1 MNKNKIYKASL
12 KNVGKAVEI
21 LKSGGIIIYPTDTL
35 YGFGVD
41 ASNKEGINM
50 LNKLKNRI
58 QPLSILLGDKN
69 EIDNYG
75 IINSNVKKKILE
87 ILPGPYTLL
96 IKSKFNPKICDLVQ
110 AGSDLIGLRVIDMDF
125 CNKVISQLGTPI
137 VTTSVNKHGEL
148 SMTHLDKIQK
158 TFPSITTFYNK
169 KNLISNGSTII
180 DFSQTPEKVI
190 RMGEGK
196 YQI

>member
-41 ASNKEGINM
+41 ASNKEGINT

-58 QPLSILLGDKN
+58 QPLSVLLDNKN

-75 IINSNVKKKILE
+75 IVNSNAKKKDIRNSSWS
-87 ILPGPYTLL
+87 IY
-96 IKSKFNPKICDLVQ
+96 II
-110 AGSDLIGLRVIDMDF
+110 
-125 CNKVISQLGTPI
+125 NKV
-137 VTTSVNKHGEL
+137 
-148 SMTHLDKIQK
+148 KI
-158 TFPSITTFYNK
+158 
-169 KNLISNGSTII
+169 
-180 DFSQTPEKVI
+180 
-190 RMGEGK
+190 
-196 YQI
+196 